1 VANASGMWQVVGMS
15 EADQGTEA
23 APPDC
28 ERCGVRTYPTTRV
41 MRSHDITTGRA
52 IPKDEAFPV
61 WRCPACGRETPRT
74 A

>member
-1 VANASGMWQVVGMS
+1 MLEMR
-15 EADQGTEA
+15 
-23 APPDC
+23 PDC

-61 WRCPACGRETPRT
+61 WRCPACSREMPRT